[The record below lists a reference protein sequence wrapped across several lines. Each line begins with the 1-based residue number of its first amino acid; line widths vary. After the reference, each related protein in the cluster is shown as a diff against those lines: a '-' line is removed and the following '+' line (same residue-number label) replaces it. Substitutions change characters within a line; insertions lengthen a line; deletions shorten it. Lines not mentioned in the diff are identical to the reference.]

1 MKTNAVTKLHV
12 SDNLG
17 NVNTTNI
24 MYEVILKFVFILS
37 YCCTPHVN
45 VADFNGMLS
54 NGFLFFSFTL
64 IIKMSVKVVSRLLNY
79 TLSSEYLC
87 L

>member
-1 MKTNAVTKLHV
+1 MKTNVFTKLHV

-37 YCCTPHVN
+37 YCFTPHVN